1 MAKDSK
7 VYMSALEGKKIPILT
22 LDNKWH
28 QLFTQ
33 TDMTPEIKELADQ
46 LNALVERDSK
56 LRGETKDIKKLK
68 KKLLGEIVPLRDK
81 AAKSGDSPA
90 IEKEIQDRTRL
101 ISECNDRLDSY
112 SDELKDLSREIYD
125 VDYKLMVE
133 TMNVCYERLHDN
145 TEYILELDDWVSK
158 VRVELKKNIIHMQE
172 AEMENYNL
180 YSYMH
185 QIFGP
190 EVMEIFDLKYDPN
203 RRHPIRRPRSTQDG
217 DFIIVFII
225 GCPSRQPI

>member
-1 MAKDSK
+1 MAKDNK

-33 TDMTPEIKELADQ
+33 TEMSPEIKELADQ

-81 AAKSGDSPA
+81 AGKIDNPQ

-172 AEMENYNL
+172 AELENYNL

-203 RRHPIRRPRSTQDG
+203 RRHPIRRPRNADDG
-217 DFIIVFII
+217 EFVE
-225 GCPSRQPI
+225 